1 MTLKA
6 FKECFDRLYQNL
18 LETDGEYN
26 TNNKLVKFFKEDK
39 EMDMISMGVFSKY
52 SVDTCNGIVVE
63 PTCIRIDFK

>member
-6 FKECFDRLYQNL
+6 FKECFDRLYNDL
-18 LETDGEYN
+18 VSADCEYN
-26 TNNKLVKFFKEDK
+26 TNNKIVKFFKEDK

-52 SVDTCNGIVVE
+52 SVDICNGTVVE